1 MNHCNSR
8 RGPLAAAI
16 LLVLVEAPLAPVQAE
31 GLALTVGLT
40 TTCPTGPAYG

>member
-1 MNHCNSR
+1 MNSGNSR
-8 RGPLAAAI
+8 RGPLAAI
-16 LLVLVEAPLAPVQAE
+16 LLVLAGATLAPAQTE